1 MKKRFS
7 RLRRLTLMA
16 GALPLFAFAAFA
28 QERPAAREVET
39 QFKQGVDFFNAGRY
53 EEALAL
59 FDGLLKGNVAH
70 QRQTAALYM
79 HARCAY
85 QLGRLETAIRTLE
98 DLQQKFP
105 RSNYVQ
111 HAHALLGMIAYK
123 NEEYLDAA
131 VEFLWVV
138 ETSRNPA
145 LRNQASEWARA
156 ILEDYLSLS
165 ELRRLRQSY
174 TGTKGSPLVVTALAR
189 DELAFGNR
197 EAGEKLIDDFL
208 RANPDTP
215 ATPVGVRAELE
226 RLRRTDGEAVATV
239 CRIGVVLP
247 LTGFNADAG
256 MGVFRG
262 IKYAHIGVGTNGHNS
277 GAQPLPAI
285 QLVVRDSESSMVR
298 ALKVTQD
305 LLDDPTIVAIIG
317 EVESSITG
325 AIAALANAKGVPF
338 LAPAATENGIGGLG
352 ENVFQINADREHKG
366 RALAEYAFT
375 YLNARTFVTIAP
387 QDDYG
392 QQMADGF
399 STAVDSLGG
408 EIVAQKWYYGE
419 PQDLGRTF
427 KAIREAAFRKAQK
440 DSVRS
445 APQPHELRSP
455 AANRE
460 AIEVPVNN
468 INAIFLP
475 LHEEDIRLV
484 ATQRAYYNLQS
495 LILGG
500 ENWYTDDI
508 TKSKE
513 LQRYVDGA
521 IFASDYF
528 INLDDTRFKQFRNDF
543 RLRMGTTPEKWEILG
558 YDTASLLLK
567 AMQQDARNRNQI
579 RQALRQMGA
588 FSGIKGEI
596 DWRNAENVNSKVNI
610 LQIRGAQ
617 VVKLR

>member
-1 MKKRFS
+1 MENHFS
-7 RLRRLTLMA
+7 RLHRLALMA
-16 GALPLFAFAAFA
+16 GVLWLFAFAAFA
-28 QERPAAREVET
+28 QERPASRQVET
-39 QFKQGVDFFNAGRY
+39 QFKQGVDFFNSGRY

-70 QRQTAALYM
+70 QRRTAALYM
-79 HARCAY
+79 RARCAY
-85 QLGRLETAIRTLE
+85 ELGRLETAMRALE
-98 DLQQKFP
+98 ELQQNFP

-111 HAHALLGMIAYK
+111 HAHALLGMIASQK
-123 NEEYLDAA
+123 EEYLDAA
-131 VEFLWVV
+131 VEFLWVM
-138 ETSRNPA
+138 ETARNPV
-145 LRNQASEWARA
+145 LHKQATEWARA
-156 ILEDYLSLS
+156 ILEDYLSLN
-165 ELRRLRQSY
+165 ELRRLRQNY
-174 TGTKGSPLVVTALAR
+174 TGAKGSPLVVTALAR
-189 DELAFGNR
+189 DELAFGDR
-197 EAGEKLIDDFL
+197 EAGAKLIDDFL

-215 ATPVGVRAELE
+215 VRAEMEL
-226 RLRRTDGEAVATV
+226 LRGAGGEPVATV

-247 LTGFNADAG
+247 LTGFNAEAG
-256 MGVFRG
+256 MGVYRG
-262 IKYAHIGVGTNGHNS
+262 IKYAYMGAGTNGHNS
-277 GAQPLPAI
+277 GAPSLPAI
-285 QLVVRDSESSMVR
+285 QLVVRDSESNMVR

-305 LLDDPTIVAIIG
+305 LLDDPTVVAIIG

-338 LAPAATENGIGGLG
+338 LAPAATENGIGSLG
-352 ENVFQINADREHKG
+352 ENVFQINADRECKG
-366 RALAEYAFT
+366 RALAEYAFN
-375 YLNARTFVTIAP
+375 YLNARTFVTLAP
-387 QDDYG
+387 QDEYG

-399 STAVDSLGG
+399 SAAVDSLGG

-440 DSVRS
+440 DSVRNS
-445 APQPHELRSP
+445 TLPYESRSP
-455 AANRE
+455 IVNRE

-521 IFASDYF
+521 VFASDYF
-528 INLDDTRFKQFRNDF
+528 INLDDARFKQFRNDF

-567 AMQQDARNRNQI
+567 AMQQEARNRNQI
-579 RQALRQMGA
+579 RQALRQTGA

-596 DWRNAENVNSKVNI
+596 DWRNAGNVNSKVNI

>member
-1 MKKRFS
+1 
-7 RLRRLTLMA
+7 MA
-16 GALPLFAFAAFA
+16 GVLPLLAFAAFA
-28 QERPAAREVET
+28 QERPSSREVET
-39 QFKQGVDFFNAGRY
+39 QFKQGVDFFNNGRY

-59 FDGLLKGNVAH
+59 FDGLLQGNVAH
-70 QRQTAALYM
+70 QRLTGALYM
-79 HARCAY
+79 RARCAY
-85 QLGRLETAIRTLE
+85 QLGRLETAVRTLE
-98 DLQQKFP
+98 ELQQNFP

-111 HAHALLGMIAYK
+111 HAHALLGMIASQK
-123 NEEYLDAA
+123 EEYLDAA
-131 VEFLWVV
+131 VEFIWVM
-138 ETSRNPA
+138 ETGRNPA

-165 ELRRLRQSY
+165 ELRRLRKSY
-174 TGTKGSPLVVTALAR
+174 TGAKGSPLVVTALAR
-189 DELAFGNR
+189 DELAFGDR

-208 RANPDTP
+208 RASPDTP
-215 ATPVGVRAELE
+215 VRAELE
-226 RLRRTDGEAVATV
+226 QLRRTGGDPVATV

-256 MGVFRG
+256 MGVYRG
-262 IKYAHIGVGTNGHNS
+262 IKYAHMGVGTNGHNS
-277 GAQPLPAI
+277 GAQSPPAI

-305 LLDDPTIVAIIG
+305 LLDDPTVVAVIG

-352 ENVFQINADREHKG
+352 ENVFQVNADREHKG
-366 RALAEYAFT
+366 RALAEYAFN

-399 STAVDSLGG
+399 SAAVDSLGG

-440 DSVRS
+440 DSVRNS
-445 APQPHELRSP
+445 QQPHESRSP
-455 AANRE
+455 IVNRE

-495 LILGG
+495 NILGG
-500 ENWYTDDI
+500 DNWYTDDI

-543 RLRMGTTPEKWEILG
+543 RIRMGTTPEKWEILG

-579 RQALRQMGA
+579 RQALRRTGV

-596 DWRNAENVNSKVNI
+596 DWRNAGNVNSKVNI

>member
-1 MKKRFS
+1 MTNMEKQFS
-7 RLRRLTLMA
+7 RLRQLALMA
-16 GALPLFAFAAFA
+16 GVLPLLAFAALA
-28 QERPAAREVET
+28 QERPSSREVET
-39 QFKQGVDFFNAGRY
+39 QFKHGVDFFNNGRY

-59 FDGLLKGNVAH
+59 FDGLLQGNVVH
-70 QRQTAALYM
+70 QRLTGALYM
-79 HARCAY
+79 RARCAY
-85 QLGRLETAIRTLE
+85 QLGRLETAVRTLE
-98 DLQQKFP
+98 ELQQNFS

-111 HAHALLGMIAYK
+111 HAHALLGMIAFQK
-123 NEEYLDAA
+123 EEYLDAA
-131 VEFLWVV
+131 VEFIWVL
-138 ETSRNPA
+138 ETGRNPA
-145 LRNQASEWARA
+145 LRNQANEWARA
-156 ILEDYLSLS
+156 ILEDYLSLN
-165 ELRRLRQSY
+165 ELRRLRKNY
-174 TGTKGSPLVVTALAR
+174 TGAKGSPLVVTALAR
-189 DELAFGNR
+189 DELAFGDR

-215 ATPVGVRAELE
+215 VRAELE
-226 RLRRTDGEAVATV
+226 QLRRTGGYPVATV

-256 MGVFRG
+256 MGVYRG
-262 IKYAHIGVGTNGHNS
+262 IKYAHIRVGTNGHNS
-277 GAQPLPAI
+277 SAQSLPAI
-285 QLVVRDSESSMVR
+285 QLVMRDSESNMVR

-305 LLDDPTIVAIIG
+305 LLDDPTVVAIIG

-366 RALAEYAFT
+366 RALAEYAFN
-375 YLNARTFVTIAP
+375 YLNARTFVTLAP

-399 STAVDSLGG
+399 SAAVDSLGG

-440 DSVRS
+440 DSVRNS
-445 APQPHELRSP
+445 LLPHDSRSP
-455 AANRE
+455 IVNRE
-460 AIEVPVNN
+460 ALEVPVNN

-475 LHEEDIRLV
+475 LHQEDIRLV

-495 LILGG
+495 NILGG
-500 ENWYTDDI
+500 DDWYTDDI

-528 INLDDTRFKQFRNDF
+528 INLDDARFKQFRNDF
-543 RLRMGTTPEKWEILG
+543 RIRMGTTPEKWEILG
-558 YDTASLLLK
+558 YDTAGLLLR
-567 AMQQDARNRNQI
+567 AIQQDARSRNQI
-579 RQALRQMGA
+579 RRALRQMGV

-596 DWRNAENVNSKVNI
+596 DMSNAENVNSKVNI
-610 LQIRGAQ
+610 LQIRGTQ

>member
-1 MKKRFS
+1 MENHFS
-7 RLRRLTLMA
+7 HLRKLALVA
-16 GALPLFAFAAFA
+16 GASLLFVSAVFA
-28 QERPAAREVET
+28 QERPASREVET

-59 FDGLLKGNVAH
+59 FDGLLQGNVAH

-79 HARCAY
+79 RARCAY

-98 DLQQKFP
+98 ELQQNFP

-111 HAHALLGMIAYK
+111 HAHALLGMIASQK
-123 NEEYLDAA
+123 EEYLDAA
-131 VEFLWVV
+131 VEFLWVM

-145 LRNQASEWARA
+145 LRNQTSEWARA

-165 ELRRLRQSY
+165 ELRRLRKSY
-174 TGTKGSPLVVTALAR
+174 TGAKGSPLVVTALAR

-215 ATPVGVRAELE
+215 SRAELE
-226 RLRRTDGEAVATV
+226 QLRRTGGEPVATV
-239 CRIGVVLP
+239 CRIGIVLP
-247 LTGFNADAG
+247 LTGSNADAG
-256 MGVFRG
+256 MGVYRG
-262 IKYAHIGVGTNGHNS
+262 IKYAHMGVGTNGHNS
-277 GAQPLPAI
+277 GNQSLPAI
-285 QLVVRDSESSMVR
+285 QLVVRDSESNMVR

-338 LAPAATENGIGGLG
+338 LAPVAAENGIGGLG
-352 ENVFQINADREHKG
+352 ENVFQINADRERKG
-366 RALAEYAFT
+366 RALAEYAFN

-399 STAVDSLGG
+399 SAAVDSLGG

-440 DSVRS
+440 DSVGNS
-445 APQPHELRSP
+445 LQPHESRSP
-455 AANRE
+455 AVNRE

-528 INLDDTRFKQFRNDF
+528 INLDDARFKQFRNDF

-579 RQALRQMGA
+579 RQALRQTGV

-596 DWRNAENVNSKVNI
+596 DMRNAENVNSKVNI

>member
-1 MKKRFS
+1 MENHFS
-7 RLRRLTLMA
+7 RLRQLALLA
-16 GALPLFAFAAFA
+16 GVLSLFTFAAFA
-28 QERPAAREVET
+28 QERPASREVET
-39 QFKQGVDFFNAGRY
+39 QLKQGVDFFNAGRY
-53 EEALAL
+53 EEALTV

-79 HARCAY
+79 RARCTY
-85 QLGRLETAIRTLE
+85 QLGRLEPATRTLE
-98 DLQQKFP
+98 ELQQNFP

-111 HAHALLGMIAYK
+111 HAHALLGMIASRK
-123 NEEYLDAA
+123 REYLDAA
-131 VEFLWVV
+131 VEFLWVT
-138 ETSRNPA
+138 ETARNPE
-145 LRNQASEWARA
+145 LRNQAAEWAR
-156 ILEDYLSLS
+156 IVLEDYLSLS
-165 ELRRLRQSY
+165 ELRRLRQNY
-174 TGTKGSPLVVTALAR
+174 TGARGLPLVVAALAR
-189 DELAFGNR
+189 DELAFGSR

-208 RANPDTP
+208 RATPDTP
-215 ATPVGVRAELE
+215 VRAELE
-226 RLRRTDGEAVATV
+226 QLRRTGGEPVATV

-256 MGVFRG
+256 MGVYRG
-262 IKYAHIGVGTNGHNS
+262 IKYAHMGVGTNGHTS
-277 GAQPLPAI
+277 GAQIMPAI

-305 LLDDPTIVAIIG
+305 LLDDPTVMAIIG

-352 ENVFQINADREHKG
+352 ENVFQINADRERKG
-366 RALAEYAFT
+366 RALAEYAFN

-399 STAVDSLGG
+399 SAAVDSLGG

-440 DSVRS
+440 DSVRNS
-445 APQPHELRSP
+445 TLPYESRSP
-455 AANRE
+455 VANRE
-460 AIEVPVNN
+460 ALEVPITN

-500 ENWYTDDI
+500 DNWYTDDI

-528 INLDDTRFKQFRNDF
+528 INLDDARFKQFRNDF
-543 RLRMGTTPEKWEILG
+543 RIRMGTTPEKWEILG

-579 RQALRQMGA
+579 QQALRQTSV

-596 DWRNAENVNSKVNI
+596 DMRNAGSVNSKVNI
-610 LQIRGAQ
+610 LQIRGTQ

>member
-1 MKKRFS
+1 MEKQFS
-7 RLRRLTLMA
+7 RLRQLALMA
-16 GALPLFAFAAFA
+16 GVLPLLAFAAFA
-28 QERPAAREVET
+28 QERPSSREVET
-39 QFKQGVDFFNAGRY
+39 QFKQGVDFFNNGRY

-59 FDGLLKGNVAH
+59 FDGLLQGNVAH
-70 QRQTAALYM
+70 QRLTGALYM
-79 HARCAY
+79 RARCAY
-85 QLGRLETAIRTLE
+85 QLGRLETAVRTLE
-98 DLQQKFP
+98 ELQQNFP

-111 HAHALLGMIAYK
+111 HAHALLGMIASQK
-123 NEEYLDAA
+123 EEYLDAA
-131 VEFLWVV
+131 VEFIWVM
-138 ETSRNPA
+138 ETGRNPA

-165 ELRRLRQSY
+165 ELRRLRKSY
-174 TGTKGSPLVVTALAR
+174 TGAKGSPLVVTALAR
-189 DELAFGNR
+189 DELAFGDR

-208 RANPDTP
+208 RASPDTP
-215 ATPVGVRAELE
+215 VRAELE
-226 RLRRTDGEAVATV
+226 QLRRTGGDPVATV

-256 MGVFRG
+256 MGVYRG
-262 IKYAHIGVGTNGHNS
+262 IKYAHMGVGTNGHNS
-277 GAQPLPAI
+277 GAQSPPAI

-305 LLDDPTIVAIIG
+305 LLDDPTVVAVIG

-352 ENVFQINADREHKG
+352 ENVFQVNADREHKG
-366 RALAEYAFT
+366 RALAEYAFN

-399 STAVDSLGG
+399 SAAVDSLGG

-440 DSVRS
+440 DSVRNS
-445 APQPHELRSP
+445 QQPHESRSP
-455 AANRE
+455 IVNRE

-495 LILGG
+495 NILGG
-500 ENWYTDDI
+500 DNWYTDDI

-543 RLRMGTTPEKWEILG
+543 RIRMGTTPEKWEILG

-579 RQALRQMGA
+579 RQALRRTGV

-596 DWRNAENVNSKVNI
+596 DWRNAGNVNSKVNI